1 MKKTETFI
9 VLRNKKTGSFLLK
22 FKSKKQTL
30 AYSAEYTKRLEHAAK
45 NEVEATKVQIE
56 DFTKLANALN
66 CELLEVTATYELK
79 TLDGEEPKDL
89 TEEIEKAKRKHLV
102 NLLHGLFSDDN
113 DEED

>member
-22 FKSKKQTL
+22 YKSKEQTL
-30 AYSAEYTKRLEHAAK
+30 AYSAKYTENLAHAAK

-66 CELLEVTATYELK
+66 CELLEVTATYDLK
-79 TLDGEEPKDL
+79 TLDGEEPEELIKG
-89 TEEIEKAKRKHLV
+89 TET
-102 NLLHGLFSDDN
+102 S
-113 DEED
+113 DEEFKRFLKMLKAGMEDD

>member
-9 VLRNKKTGSFLLK
+9 VFCNKKTGDFLSK
-22 FKSKKQTL
+22 YKSKEQTL
-30 AYSAEYTKRLEHAAK
+30 AYSAEYTERLKRAAK

-79 TLDGEEPKDL
+79 TLDGKEP
-89 TEEIEKAKRKHLV
+89 EEITEDIEDAKRKYIKG
-102 NLLHGLFSDDN
+102 LLKGFLNDDG
-113 DEED
+113 ED

>member
-1 MKKTETFI
+1 MKQQKTFI

-79 TLDGEEPKDL
+79 TLDGEEPEELIKE
-89 TEEIEKAKRKHLV
+89 TETSSEEEFKRFLKMLEA
-102 NLLHGLFSDDN
+102 GMEDD
-113 DEED
+113 

>member
-9 VLRNKKTGSFLLK
+9 VFRNKKTGYFLSK
-22 FKSKKQTL
+22 YKSKEQTL
-30 AYSAEYTKRLEHAAK
+30 AYSAEYTEKLKRAAK

-79 TLDGEEPKDL
+79 TLDGEEPEDL
-89 TEEIEKAKRKHLV
+89 TDKTENSKSESFKKFLV
-102 NLLHGLFSDDN
+102 MLANGLEDD
-113 DEED
+113 

>member
-9 VLRNKKTGSFLLK
+9 VFRNKKTGNFLLK
-22 FKSKKQTL
+22 YKSKEQTL
-30 AYSAEYTKRLEHAAK
+30 AYSVEYTKNLARAAK

-79 TLDGEEPKDL
+79 TLDGEEP
-89 TEEIEKAKRKHLV
+89 EELIEGTKASNEEEFKSFLKMLARME
-102 NLLHGLFSDDN
+102 DD
-113 DEED
+113 

>member
-9 VLRNKKTGSFLLK
+9 VFRNKKPGDFLSK
-22 FKSKKQTL
+22 YKSKEQTL
-30 AYSAEYTKRLEHAAK
+30 AYSAEYTEKLKRAAK

-79 TLDGEEPKDL
+79 TLDGEEPEDL
-89 TEEIEKAKRKHLV
+89 TDKTENSKSESFKKFLV
-102 NLLHGLFSDDN
+102 MLANGLEDD
-113 DEED
+113 

>member
-9 VLRNKKTGSFLLK
+9 VFRNKKTGDFLSK
-22 FKSKKQTL
+22 YKSKEQTL
-30 AYSAEYTKRLEHAAK
+30 AYSAEYTERLKRAAK

-79 TLDGEEPKDL
+79 TLDGKEP
-89 TEEIEKAKRKHLV
+89 EEITEDIEDAKRKYIKEFLKGFL
-102 NLLHGLFSDDN
+102 NDDG
-113 DEED
+113 ED

>member
-9 VLRNKKTGSFLLK
+9 VFRNKKTGDFLSK
-22 FKSKKQTL
+22 YKSKEQTL
-30 AYSAEYTKRLEHAAK
+30 AYSAEYTERLKRAAK

-79 TLDGEEPKDL
+79 TLDGEEPEEL
-89 TEEIEKAKRKHLV
+89 IEGTEASNEEEFKRFLKMLKA
-102 NLLHGLFSDDN
+102 GMGD
-113 DEED
+113 